1 MDAGTGV
8 ETVSDVRDLSLADQ
22 GKRRMEWTFQQMPVL
37 QAIRK
42 QLIKEQPL
50 AGIRVSACLQISPGT
65 ANLVMALRDGGAE
78 VAISSD
84 DPATVEDDIAATL
97 VRDYGIRVCAI
108 RDSAAQAFAAHRNA
122 VLDNRPNLVIDTH
135 GDLTTKLLGSRPE
148 LLPELHAVATEHTS
162 QAMRVLAKNGQLPF
176 PVIVFRDAKTR
187 RLFDNRYGTGQSVL
201 DAIIR
206 TANLL
211 VNGLTVVVAGY
222 GWCGRGIA
230 TRARAMGANVI
241 VTECDP
247 LKALEAVM
255 DGNRVM
261 SMGDA
266 AAVGDLFITATGNKN
281 VITRDHF
288 ERLKQGAILA
298 NAGHSHV
305 EIDLEML
312 TRMASNHRQTREFV
326 EEYAMRDG
334 RKLFLL
340 GAGRV
345 INSAAAG
352 HPVSVIDMIAAGQV
366 LCMIHLAKTRRQLE
380 NKIYSVPEEIDL
392 HAARLKLDVMGVKID
407 KLTLDQEAYLGGASD
422 AQ

>member
-1 MDAGTGV
+1 MNAGTGV

-50 AGIRVSACLQISPGT
+50 AGIRVSVCLKISPST

-78 VAISSD
+78 VALTSD
-84 DPATVEDDIAATL
+84 DTATVEDDIAATL

-108 RDSAAQAFAAHRNA
+108 RDSSAQAVAAQWHA
-122 VLDNRPNLVIDTH
+122 VLDNRPKLVMDSKGDFTAMLID
-135 GDLTTKLLGSRPE
+135 SRQE
-148 LLPELHAVATEHTS
+148 LLAEVKGVATEHTS
-162 QAMRVLAKNGQLPF
+162 ATIRALARQGQLQF
-176 PVIVFRDAKTR
+176 PIVVSHDANTR

-211 VNGLTVVVAGY
+211 INGLAVVVAGY

-230 TRARAMGANVI
+230 TKARSMGANVI
-241 VTECDP
+241 ITESDP

-261 SMGDA
+261 SMADA

-288 ERLKQGAILA
+288 ERLKQGAILV
-298 NAGHSHV
+298 NAGHSNV

-312 TRMASNHRQTREFV
+312 TRMASTHRQTREFV
-326 EEYAMRDG
+326 EEYSMRDG

-340 GAGRV
+340 GGGRV
-345 INSAAAG
+345 INSAAG
-352 HPVSVIDMIAAGQV
+352 HPVAVADMIVAGQV
-366 LCMIHLAKTRRQLE
+366 LCMIHLAKTQGQLE
-380 NKIYSVPEEIDL
+380 NKLYPVPDEIDL
-392 HAARLKLDVMGVKID
+392 HSARLKLDTMGVKTD

-422 AQ
+422 AL